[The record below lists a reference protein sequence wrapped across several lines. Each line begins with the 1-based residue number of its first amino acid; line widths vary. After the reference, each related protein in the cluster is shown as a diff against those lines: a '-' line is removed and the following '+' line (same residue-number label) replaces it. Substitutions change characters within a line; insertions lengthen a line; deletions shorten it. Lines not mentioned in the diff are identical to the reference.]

1 MWVVLCS
8 DLVDASAEQVVSVG
22 AALVAQAHTMG
33 LEPGLALGNGRVIE
47 AARQHRTLERVM
59 DQLALL
65 TPADAEGGA
74 GRLPLLASA
83 DDGFLLVCSAGSG
96 PEGIRGERVLVEDS
110 ALYQRGLPAGWHPA
124 LDDARAVRRKWWEKL
139 VTAWTGGDP

>member
-1 MWVVLCS
+1 VLCT
-8 DLVDASAEQVVSVG
+8 DLVDKSAEQVVSVG
-22 AALVAQAHTMG
+22 AALVEQAHRMG

-47 AARQHRTLERVM
+47 TARQHRTLERVM

-83 DDGFLLVCSAGSG
+83 EDGFMLVCSAGSG

-110 ALYQRGLPAGWHPA
+110 AIYERGLPDGWHPA
-124 LDDARAVRRKWWEKL
+124 FEDSGKSKQKWWERL
-139 VTAWTGGDP
+139 VTAWTGGDL